1 MNKWKEVFQIIITNN
16 NKQVDYVGTFNSE
29 TKAIK
34 KFNEMI
40 SENDNVKFPVYCVS
54 AKYIEKAKYEIVVIK
69 KRLNENMPTTTRLR
83 NDYGEFVDHYTTNE
97 NWIVFDKAPYFK
109 EETFWVYGYHPL
121 VQRKTFDF
129 IYNDILKPLCS
140 NKKNGTTII
149 VYNNKLIIDALEKT
163 ELIICKNKSDCIRL
177 YNLIKET
184 ANKKRLHYLNYG
196 GNWSYSKIG
205 KQNCINKIKKL
216 TNWNEAKIKRTST
229 KP

>member
-1 MNKWKEVFQIIITNN
+1 MGKWREVFQIIITHN
-16 NKQVDYVGTFNSE
+16 NKQVEYIGTFNSE
-29 TKAIK
+29 SKAVH

-40 SENDNVKFPVYCVS
+40 MENEKVKFPVYYVS
-54 AKYIEKAKYEIVVIK
+54 NKYIEKARYEIVIIK
-69 KRLNENMPTTTRLR
+69 KRLDNNISTTTRLR
-83 NDYGEFVDHYTTNE
+83 NEYGEFVEHTTSNE
-97 NWIVFDKAPYFK
+97 NWIVFDKSPYFK

-129 IYNDILKPLCS
+129 IYEEILKPLCS
-140 NKKNGTTII
+140 IRRNGTTLI
-149 VYNNKLIIDALEKT
+149 VYNNKLIIDSLDKM

-177 YNLIKET
+177 YNLIEEYY
-184 ANKKRLHYLNYG
+184 NKRKLKYLNFG

-205 KQNCINKIKKL
+205 KRNCIEKIKQL